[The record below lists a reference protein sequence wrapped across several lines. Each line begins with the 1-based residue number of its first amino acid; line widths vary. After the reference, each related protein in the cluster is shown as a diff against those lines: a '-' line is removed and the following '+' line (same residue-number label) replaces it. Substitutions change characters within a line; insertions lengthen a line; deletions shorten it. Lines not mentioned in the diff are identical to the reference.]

1 MPGRHV
7 GADIKAGPY
16 KRLAL
21 AFGIGAA
28 WLGLAALAV
37 FYISAAIVAAIASGL
52 ALLPR
57 AIVWLF
63 VAMQEGADWWSIAG
77 RVGAILAETITT
89 SQVGLG
95 LIALELVGAAA
106 LYGLQ
111 RLLRDE
117 SRRTISTEERRQ
129 GVPADREEK
138 R

>member
-1 MPGRHV
+1 MSVSPSR
-7 GADIKAGPY
+7 Y
-16 KRLAL
+16 KRLAI

-28 WLGLAALAV
+28 WLGLAVLAV
-37 FYISAAIVAAIASGL
+37 VSIGGAIVAAVAQGI

-63 VAMQEGADWWSIAG
+63 VALQEGADWWSITG
-77 RVGAILAETITT
+77 RVGAILADTITT
-89 SQVGLG
+89 SQVGLA

-117 SRRTISTEERRQ
+117 ERRITPQ
-129 GVPADREEK
+129 EEK
-138 R
+138 K

>member
-1 MPGRHV
+1 MPPTKRRL
-7 GADIKAGPY
+7 P
-16 KRLAL
+16 RLAI

-28 WLGLAALAV
+28 WLGLGALAV
-37 FYISAAIVAAIASGL
+37 VSIGGAIVAALARGL

-57 AIVWLF
+57 AVVWLF
-63 VAMQEGADWWSIAG
+63 VALQEGAGWWSIAG
-77 RVGAILAETITT
+77 RVGAVLADTITT

-117 SRRTISTEERRQ
+117 ARRPISEE
-129 GVPADREEK
+129 ETS
-138 R
+138 